1 MEMQSETVGKL
12 VEALIDA
19 RKDMDGAVKHGKGNW
34 GAYASLEDLL
44 ECCMNP
50 LLYNGIMMTQPTI
63 YENGVNQIVTQL
75 THTSGEWMKS
85 AVAITVVK
93 DNDPQKALAGQ
104 TYARRGGIET
114 ILSIPRIDDDG
125 ESQVNK
131 VSEKEKEVAEAKK
144 YGVKRNAT
152 NEMIDEVFPAQK
164 TGYETPGAG
173 NPVHKS
179 DDRISTEERNAF
191 IIHVKESGVS
201 VEAATKLLKLHKFE
215 TSACITVTALPFLTK
230 EISKMG
236 GVGK

>member
-12 VEALIDA
+12 VEALINA
-19 RKDMDGAVKHGKGNW
+19 RKDMDGAVKNGKGNW

-44 ECCMNP
+44 ECCMSP

-63 YENGVNQIVTQL
+63 YENGVNQLVTQL

-85 AVAITVVK
+85 TVSITVVK

-125 ESQVNK
+125 ESQVKNQKAK
-131 VSEKEKEVAEAKK
+131 VKEEVVTKPKEEE
-144 YGVKRNAT
+144 T
-152 NEMIDEVFPAQK
+152 NEMIDEVFPSTTVK
-164 TGYETPGAG
+164 PTD
-173 NPVHKS
+173 K
-179 DDRISTEERNAF
+179 ISIDQRNKF
-191 IIHVKESGVS
+191 IVHVKDNGVA

-215 TSACITVTALPFLTK
+215 TSACITVSALPFLTK
-230 EISKMG
+230 EVSEMG
-236 GVGK
+236 GVGR

>member
-12 VEALIDA
+12 VEALINA
-19 RKDMDGAVKHGKGNW
+19 RKDMDGAVKNGKGNW

-44 ECCMNP
+44 ECCMSP

-63 YENGVNQIVTQL
+63 YENGVNQLVTQL

-85 AVAITVVK
+85 TVSITVVK

-125 ESQVNK
+125 ESQVKNQKAK
-131 VSEKEKEVAEAKK
+131 VKEEVVTKPKEEE
-144 YGVKRNAT
+144 T
-152 NEMIDEVFPAQK
+152 NEMIDEVFPSTTVK
-164 TGYETPGAG
+164 PTD
-173 NPVHKS
+173 K
-179 DDRISTEERNAF
+179 ISIDQRNKF
-191 IIHVKESGVS
+191 IVHVKDNGVS

-215 TSACITVTALPFLTK
+215 TSACITVSALPFLTK
-230 EISKMG
+230 EVSEMG
-236 GVGK
+236 GVGR

>member
-12 VEALIDA
+12 VEALINA
-19 RKDMDGAVKHGKGNW
+19 RKDMDGAVKNGKGNW

-44 ECCMNP
+44 ECCMSP

-63 YENGVNQIVTQL
+63 YENGVNQLVTQL

-85 AVAITVVK
+85 TVSITVVK

-125 ESQVNK
+125 ESQVKNQKAK
-131 VSEKEKEVAEAKK
+131 VKEEVVTKPKEEE
-144 YGVKRNAT
+144 T
-152 NEMIDEVFPAQK
+152 NEMIDEVFPSTTVK
-164 TGYETPGAG
+164 PTD
-173 NPVHKS
+173 K
-179 DDRISTEERNAF
+179 ISIDQRNKF
-191 IIHVKESGVS
+191 IVHVKDNGVS

-215 TSACITVTALPFLTK
+215 TSACITVAALPFLTK
-230 EISKMG
+230 EVSEMG
-236 GVGK
+236 GVGR